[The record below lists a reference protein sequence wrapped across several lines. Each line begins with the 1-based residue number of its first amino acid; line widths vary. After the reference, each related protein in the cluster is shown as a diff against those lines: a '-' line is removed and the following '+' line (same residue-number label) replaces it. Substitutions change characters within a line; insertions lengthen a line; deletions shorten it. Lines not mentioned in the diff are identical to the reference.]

1 MALARRLMTRDL
13 VLVGYEHRSPDAP
26 ADTEPHIVVD
36 PRELKRA
43 GTVPW
48 AEVAALYVLG
58 EGAVVAR
65 FEPMDL
71 EPANLETAEDA

>member
-1 MALARRLMTRDL
+1 MARDL
-13 VLVGYEHRSPDAP
+13 VLVGYEHRSPSAP
-26 ADTEPHIVVD
+26 ADAEPHIVVD

-48 AEVAALYVLG
+48 TEVEALYVLG

-65 FEPMDL
+65 FEPMSDS
-71 EPANLETAEDA
+71 PDSP